1 MSIVD
6 NTAELRD
13 EVRRLR
19 AEVERLKAYRAL
31 ADEAYTELMD
41 RLDAYPEDWSEL
53 FADQIRSW
61 LARYDALKELQN
73 L

>member
-31 ADEAYTELMD
+31 ADEVVYTNMLLSD
-41 RLDAYPEDWSEL
+41 KAQ
-53 FADQIRSW
+53 ADW
-61 LARYDALKELQN
+61 LARYDALTKETTK
-73 L
+73 